1 MATDIIARGMITEYK
16 SGTNINFKENDDGSV
31 TISASGDV
39 SSEDTVARETID
51 NHKLNKNN
59 PHNVTAE
66 QIGLNNVNNTADL
79 DKPISTA
86 VQTALDNKANIK
98 HTHKKSDITDFPN
111 SLPADGGNADTVN
124 NHTVGTDVPTN
135 ALFTDTVYDD
145 TEIDNR
151 VKKNTDDISQLFDIT
166 KGGESVNGNSSYTI
180 ENTVDY
186 PLVELNL
193 YGKSTQ
199 NGTPTPDAPV
209 DIVSVGD
216 NGFDIISKNDT
227 HFNLLSV
234 RDSGGDIITKQPVS
248 TVAKVGKQASF
259 TVAAIGTGLTYQW
272 QWSADGGKTW
282 KNTSTTT
289 ASYTVT
295 PSASFNGYKYRCVI
309 TYSNGKSVIS
319 DEATLYVLAD
329 DCEVKTASIATDA
342 LPLCGIPVESGG
354 NYTDNNGQQWLCDTL
369 VYNADGTGKI
379 IKRTGKID
387 SYNSETVSGE
397 YISSTG
403 GLDIGATVIYQLA
416 SPHEIE
422 LTSAEVDAL
431 RTLQTFDGVTSISNS
446 AGAEMSVKYCT
457 NKALSEYVLPITN
470 GLQMQIDEL
479 RAAVLSL
486 GGNV

>member
-1 MATDIIARGMITEYK
+1 MIADPVTTITLTAGTPQSVKFASSYPFYWIDNKTSGNVYARIGGTPAPDSDGTFTIAAGSQLRVSGGAFDNDITLLGSGKVQIIASELA
-16 SGTNINFKENDDGSV
+16 SCPFKLGSK
-31 TISASGDV
+31 G
-39 SSEDTVARETID
+39 
-51 NHKLNKNN
+51 
-59 PHNVTAE
+59 
-66 QIGLNNVNNTADL
+66 
-79 DKPISTA
+79 
-86 VQTALDNKANIK
+86 
-98 HTHKKSDITDFPN
+98 
-111 SLPADGGNADTVN
+111 GGN
-124 NHTVGTDVPTN
+124 
-135 ALFTDTVYDD
+135 
-145 TEIDNR
+145 EI
-151 VKKNTDDISQLFDIT
+151 S
-166 KGGESVNGNSSYTI
+166 GESSYSVDA
-180 ENTVDY
+180 VDY
-186 PLVELNL
+186 PLLGLNL
-193 YGKSTQ
+193 FGRSVQ
-199 NGTPTPDAPV
+199 DGTPTPDAPV
-209 DIVSVGD
+209 NIVSVGD
-216 NGFDIISKNDT
+216 NGFDIISKDDT

-248 TVAKVGKQASF
+248 TVAKVGKQTTF
-259 TVAAIGTGLTYQW
+259 TVVATGDGLTYQW